1 MMSNTALW
9 LSAVQFFLS
18 YGFMA
23 LFIALELGLAWALFY
38 FKVRALWSGNQ
49 AWTDAYRFWVRVFAL
64 AFFLGLA
71 GSMPV
76 LIQLGSLW
84 PTLMVKIGEVAGPLL
99 AAAILTTFIFKSCFL
114 GAMLFGQRY
123 VSDRVH
129 ALIVFMVAAGCS
141 LALFWVLALQTW
153 MQTPTGA
160 SLIEGR
166 YYTGNWVHII
176 FNPSLPWYG
185 GQVLVL
191 ALLTA
196 AFMMLGVTAGQTFR
210 RPLVESE
217 RLVFKNAL
225 IVAVVCV
232 VLQGWVGAGTQ
243 RALAAYQ
250 PARMAAT
257 DAYWHS
263 GAPPDLVLFAW
274 PDEASASNRAAWV
287 WHGAASPWLARDAK
301 GGLQGLDRF
310 TGMAP
315 PVALTYWLFRLM
327 LLIGLAMVLVSWVTW
342 WRVRKRQYDP
352 TGLPLGWRR
361 VLAAMTFSGW
371 MACAV
376 GLGYAAFGMY
386 PYAVNDTVTL
396 REVSG
401 DAGIW
406 MLWAGTVAYLAF
418 YGVLLWGFLGLLR
431 HVARYGVVPV
441 ARRRG
446 RA

>member
-1 MMSNTALW
+1 MSNTALW
-9 LSAVQFFLS
+9 LSTAQFFLS

-23 LFIALELGLAWALFY
+23 LFVALELGLAWALFY
-38 FKVRALWSGNQ
+38 FKVRGLWSGNP
-49 AWTDAYRFWVRVFAL
+49 AWTEAYRFWVRVFAL

-76 LIQLGSLW
+76 LIQFGSLW
-84 PTLMVKIGEVAGPLL
+84 PTLMFKIGEVAGPLL

-185 GQVLVL
+185 AQVLTL
-191 ALLTA
+191 AALTA
-196 AFMMLGVTAGQTFR
+196 AFVMMGVTAGQTFR
-210 RPLVESE
+210 RPLADSE
-217 RLVFKNAL
+217 RLVFRTAL
-225 IVAVVCV
+225 VAAAVCV
-232 VLQGWVGAGTQ
+232 VLQGWAGAGIQ
-243 RALAAYQ
+243 RALAGYQ

-263 GAPPDLVLFAW
+263 GGAPDLVLFAW
-274 PDEASASNRAAWV
+274 PDEDSASNHAAWI
-287 WHGAASPWLARDAK
+287 WHDAASPWLARDAK
-301 GGLQGLDRF
+301 GGFQGLDRF
-310 TGMAP
+310 AGMAP

-327 LLIGLAMVLVSWVTW
+327 LLVGLAMALVSWLTW
-342 WRVRKRQYDP
+342 WRVRKQQYDP
-352 TGLPLGWRR
+352 GGLSRGWRR
-361 VLAAMTFSGW
+361 VLVGMTFSGW
-371 MACAV
+371 AACALA
-376 GLGYAAFGMY
+376 LGYAVFGMF

-396 REVSG
+396 REVGG
-401 DAGIW
+401 DVDTWA
-406 MLWAGTVAYLAF
+406 LLAGTAAYLVF
-418 YGVLLWGFLGLLR
+418 YGLLMWGFLSLLR